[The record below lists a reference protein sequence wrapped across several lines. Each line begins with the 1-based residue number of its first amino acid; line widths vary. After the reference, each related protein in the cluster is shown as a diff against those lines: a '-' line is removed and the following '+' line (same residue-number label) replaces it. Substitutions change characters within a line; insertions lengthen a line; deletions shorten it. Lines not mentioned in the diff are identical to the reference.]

1 MFKRDSGMKRYSILC
16 IGLILCMA
24 LSIVERSFA
33 QAPQTP
39 PQPGVA
45 GQPAQPGALQ
55 PRTGPSEESI
65 STTYRE
71 PKKDPFYDEKL
82 QQKKPEEGGKRVK
95 LVEAVPPPSFE
106 EREALWKQRREEAR
120 KSGKPEPAPSE
131 KYLIEELAIMG
142 LYKKPEGQGV
152 FLKPKTAATTMIFAT
167 VGQKFWNGSIRQIDS
182 SKNVIEVEVLTKLSN
197 NTTKSDNQ
205 TLRFT
210 RGR

>member
-1 MFKRDSGMKRYSILC
+1 MVKRDSSIRRYSILC
-16 IGLILCMA
+16 LGLILCISLTM
-24 LSIVERSFA
+24 VGRSFA
-33 QAPQTP
+33 QAPAQP
-39 PQPGVA
+39 PAA
-45 GQPAQPGALQ
+45 GQQPPAQPGTPGAV
-55 PRTGPSEESI
+55 RTGPSEESI

-82 QQKKPEEGGKRVK
+82 QQKKPEEGGKRLK

-120 KSGKPEPAPSE
+120 KNGKPEPAPSE
-131 KYLIEELAIMG
+131 KYLIEELAVMG
-142 LYKKPEGQGV
+142 LFKKPEGQGV
-152 FLKPKTAATTMIFAT
+152 FMKPKTTATTMIFAT
-167 VGQKFWNGSIRQIDS
+167 IGQKFWNGSIRRIEGNQ
-182 SKNVIEVEVLTKLSN
+182 IEVEVLTKLSN